1 LKTLVYLGLVNA
13 WRNLGRSLLAVLA
26 MGLAAMLMTG
36 SLTLGEGYTAQRAWE
51 YRAYLG
57 GDILVYPDWTW
68 PTESNVAGAP
78 ESGVGLSVLP
88 RHFGSPLLYFH
99 PDYYTTGYL
108 TADDRTPSYSM
119 FTTAAEMDRTMAGL
133 TAHEGILWAEPYRS
147 IPVMDGRLEIKGTG
161 PGKPV
166 SLAGFYLRSCPPNL
180 LTQTMDDYPD
190 QIRLTPR
197 QGNIPPYV
205 MVAHSGGE
213 MLADKKTWE
222 SGVYVAYGSPLSGL
236 GDEPLALVNRRAV
249 IPRGSIRTQSVDLSG
264 SGQTVVLTVPAIV
277 PGDSGEGRPPY
288 FDFSR
293 PVTVEIKVVG
303 AYDAATRLLSW
314 VPGPGV
320 SYHEQLYL
328 ETPEILL
335 SPAAFDQ
342 ILARAGLPEGQPP
355 PVGALLLGLDDQS
368 KVEEIAADLRAATPG
383 YSIVSV
389 AQEAAFA
396 NARLL
401 PEPTYECPVE
411 FRPRALP
418 LRQPAI
424 PADAGD
430 IFGVVL
436 FGFAG
441 LVVAGNST
449 LMVLTRRTE
458 FAILKAIGLR
468 GFEVGVVVMVEVL
481 TLSMIGLLIGF
492 GAAEVGSLP
501 VILTNSIGLGEVLR
515 AVALDFGLVAAAAL
529 SCAVVFSLA
538 PVYKTLRITVS
549 EAMRGN
555 G

>member
-197 QGNIPPYV
+197 QGN
-205 MVAHSGGE
+205 HSGGE

-320 SYHEQLYL
+320 SYHEQPGPDFRKASLPRWAPCSSVL
-328 ETPEILL
+328 TTSRRSRRSPPTSGRPPPATPSSAWPRKPPSPTPGSCRSPPTSARSNSGRGPCLSGSRPSRPTPATYSAWCSSA
-335 SPAAFDQ
+335 SPAWWW
-342 ILARAGLPEGQPP
+342 
-355 PVGALLLGLDDQS
+355 
-368 KVEEIAADLRAATPG
+368 PG
-383 YSIVSV
+383 
-389 AQEAAFA
+389 
-396 NARLL
+396 
-401 PEPTYECPVE
+401 T
-411 FRPRALP
+411 
-418 LRQPAI
+418 
-424 PADAGD
+424 
-430 IFGVVL
+430 
-436 FGFAG
+436 
-441 LVVAGNST
+441 
-449 LMVLTRRTE
+449 
-458 FAILKAIGLR
+458 
-468 GFEVGVVVMVEVL
+468 
-481 TLSMIGLLIGF
+481 
-492 GAAEVGSLP
+492 
-501 VILTNSIGLGEVLR
+501 
-515 AVALDFGLVAAAAL
+515 
-529 SCAVVFSLA
+529 A
-538 PVYKTLRITVS
+538 P
-549 EAMRGN
+549 
-555 G
+555 